1 MHDIDPN
8 INILELEIFYSI
20 RGKKYLRLT
29 RCSKLEVRSLYAT
42 ASETKW
48 KKSRK
53 IVDTNEK
60 SKEESREETKR

>member
-1 MHDIDPN
+1 M
-8 INILELEIFYSI
+8 
-20 RGKKYLRLT
+20 
-29 RCSKLEVRSLYAT
+29 LEVGSAFSLYAT

-60 SKEESREETKR
+60 SKEERREETKR